1 MNEQKKSVSRKVKKF
16 YIVLGMLLLLLI
28 PIAFMSGVIRDR
40 ESYRNEAVRNVKIAW
55 ADSQIIEPPALTLNI
70 SDKKGTIQKS
80 LELNNYEAEV
90 KVKAETR
97 KKGIFTVP
105 VYTADVELK
114 GDFIN
119 SYGNMKNME
128 SDLSFSVT
136 DSKGFVSQPEIKLL
150 SDKAVTHTSKKYSKA
165 ISTSA
170 KNIPF
175 EIKYQVRGINNIYVV
190 PGGLNNEIEI
200 EGNWSNPSFDGDF
213 LPSEKEIENNSF
225 EAEWNIPAIAA
236 SSLTKP
242 RAGVSFLLPVDNY
255 RMATRAVKY
264 AFLFLSLTFL
274 AYYIFEVAS
283 SKKKPIH
290 QLQYLMMGGAMLIFY
305 LLLVS
310 GSEFLPFWASY
321 IMAALMTIGLIG
333 TYTHFVITKR
343 ENKKFALLITLI
355 MTLLYAFLY
364 VLLALQDL
372 SLLIGSLVLFFIMAL
387 VMYSTRNVEWN
398 SDD

>member
-70 SDKKGTIQKS
+70 PDKKGTIQKS

-150 SDKAVTHTSKKYSKA
+150 SDKAVTHTSQKYSKA